1 MTDAKTLN
9 RRLPDTHSKLLLTR
23 EDREEVYRITNCITG
38 VFRLQLPSSPM
49 CVYFDE
55 IVPQDYGDTAM
66 LVRNGE
72 ITARL
77 PNLSEYVLSKEKLRY
92 WE

>member
-1 MTDAKTLN
+1 MTDAKTLS
-9 RRLPDTHSKLLLTR
+9 RHLPDTHSKLLLR
-23 EDREEVYRITNCITG
+23 KGMEEVYRITNCITG
-38 VFRLQLPSSPM
+38 VFRLQLPFSPM

-55 IVPQDYGDTAM
+55 IVPQDHGDTAM

-77 PNLSEYVLSKEKLRY
+77 PNLTEYALSKEKLRH